1 MGFFD
6 TIKDLGKSLQ
16 DEVKKFSNQT
26 FLEGVL
32 AGAALV
38 AYADGNVSSDEKQ
51 KLIRFVQTNDALS
64 VFESDKVIK
73 TFTKFIERMDFD
85 TVIGTGECLKTIS
98 KLKGKDEARL
108 MIRVCC
114 AIGAA
119 DGNFDDD
126 EKAIVRKI
134 CNELSIDPKEFDL

>member
-1 MGFFD
+1 MSFFD
-6 TIKDLGKSLQ
+6 TLKGLGKSLQ

-38 AYADGNVSSDEKQ
+38 AYADGNVSKEEKQ
-51 KLIRFVQTNDALS
+51 KLVRFVQTNETLS
-64 VFESDKVIK
+64 VFDSDDVIN

-85 TVIGTGECLKTIS
+85 HTIGTGECLKTIS
-98 KLKGKDEARL
+98 KLKGKAEARL

-126 EKAIVRKI
+126 EKNVVRKI
-134 CNELSIDPKEFDL
+134 CAELSIDPKEFDL

>member
-1 MGFFD
+1 MSFFD
-6 TIKDLGKSLQ
+6 TLKGLGKSLQ